1 MNFFTFSAAL
11 LTQSARRWLWKNPAG
26 LNLVFLLA
34 IAGALL
40 LQDCRRYSPEQEAI
54 IADIHRQRAEKDRNF
69 KNDPDSPLLAEDRE
83 SFQGLQYYPVDL
95 SLRFEGALVKYDSL
109 LPDTI
114 IGTKGDRRPALRYGY
129 FPFTYQNR
137 EYRLQIYKILRDN
150 PAYAKYLFLGFTDRT
165 SGGET
170 YGGGRYIDL
179 VENEENHY
187 VVDFNL
193 AYNPFCAY
201 NPRYS
206 CAIPGAE
213 NRLPFAV
220 KAGEKVFKK
229 H

>member
-1 MNFFTFSAAL
+1 MMSLLTSPAL
-11 LTQSARRWLWKNPAG
+11 LTRSIPPRLRKHLAG
-26 LNLVFLLA
+26 RGVAFLLLV
-34 IAGALL
+34 AGALL
-40 LQDCRRYSPEQEAI
+40 LPDCSRHSPEQEAI
-54 IADIHRQRAEKDRNF
+54 AADILRQREEKDRDF
-69 KNDPDSPLLAEDRE
+69 KNDPNTPLLAEDRE
-83 SFQGLQYYPVDL
+83 AFQELNYYPVDL
-95 SLRFEGALVKYDSL
+95 SLRFEGPIVKYDSP

-129 FPFTYQNR
+129 FPFTYQGR

-150 PAYAKYLFLGFTDRT
+150 PEFAKYLFLGFTDRT
-165 SGGET
+165 SGAET

-179 VENEENHY
+179 IENEENHY
-187 VVDFNL
+187 VIDFNF

-206 CAIPGAE
+206 CAIPAAE
-213 NRLPFAV
+213 NRLPIAI